1 MQSINDRVA
10 QIEEAMAFLRDRAE
24 NCRKIMVLSRIV
36 VVAGAAALVA
46 FFLGLMRFDG
56 LVFMG
61 AVTAILVALV
71 TLGSNKSTRD
81 QLLADLARKS
91 AQRDA
96 LIDAIAPRAVEAP
109 EPRQRVGNVVPLRRA
124 TD

>member
-1 MQSINDRVA
+1 MTQINDRIA

-36 VVAGAAALVA
+36 IVAGATALAA

-81 QLLADLARKS
+81 QLLADIARK
-91 AQRDA
+91 AAERDA
-96 LIDAIAPRAVEAP
+96 LIDAIAPRAVETPA
-109 EPRQRVGNVVPLRRA
+109 RIGNVAPLRRA

>member
-1 MQSINDRVA
+1 MAQVNDRIA
-10 QIEEAMAFLRDRAE
+10 QIEEAIAFLSDRAE
-24 NCRKIMVLSRIV
+24 NCRKIMILSRIV
-36 VVAGAAALVA
+36 IVAGAAALVA
-46 FFLGLMRFDG
+46 FFIGLMRFDG

-81 QLLADLARKS
+81 QLLADIVRK
-91 AQRDA
+91 AAERDA
-96 LIDAIAPRAVEAP
+96 LIDAIAPRAVEMP
-109 EPRQRVGNVVPLRRA
+109 PRAGNVIPMRRA

>member
-24 NCRKIMVLSRIV
+24 NCRKIMVLSRAVI
-36 VVAGAAALVA
+36 VAGAAALVA

-61 AVTAILVALV
+61 AVTAILIALV

-81 QLLADLARKS
+81 QLLTDLARKS
-91 AQRDA
+91 AERDA

-109 EPRQRVGNVVPLRRA
+109 EPRQRESNVIPLRRA

>member
-1 MQSINDRVA
+1 MAQVNDRIA
-10 QIEEAMAFLRDRAE
+10 QIEEAIAFLSERAE
-24 NCRKIMVLSRIV
+24 NCRKIMILSRIV
-36 VVAGAAALVA
+36 IVAGAAALAA
-46 FFLGLMRFDG
+46 FFLGLIRLDG

-81 QLLADLARKS
+81 QLLADIARK
-91 AQRDA
+91 AAERDA

-109 EPRQRVGNVVPLRRA
+109 PRAGNVIPLRRA